1 MGDDRLKELVN
12 IAENN
17 ILQIFE
23 DSNKMESYL
32 DRLLLNP
39 DITYY
44 AASMI
49 DGAASVLDTYDG
61 WKSRGYNVNS
71 GEHGISVF
79 NKRKQIKRKFIDE
92 SGRVRELSSANF
104 VEKQKIKNGDLKL
117 SSDLNSYY
125 VVEHLFS
132 QDQTTAKNV
141 DLHIDIPASNLNYEN
156 MKTLVE
162 NSVNDILDGDDF
174 VLPNSVMQY
183 TSVLAT
189 YLMCLKDNVSMNKQE
204 LFDRTIKNISDL
216 DKLGLSDKKLVL
228 NSVTKVVR
236 SEHTLELINEFKK
249 ELAEQRIVIDNYE
262 CIKVSEWSND
272 SKTEKYLLGQ
282 SVDDSDFF
290 YVNVNDSH
298 EGFAGSYNYEF
309 DHLPTK
315 KEAEDVHLNNIAAID
330 IDNHDQDP
338 LGQYWQY
345 GTTEDIENDVP
356 DESIDK
362 QADKKETSNKKIED
376 LKIYG
381 KTEDYQL
388 MILLI

>member
-262 CIKVSEWSND
+262 CIK
-272 SKTEKYLLGQ
+272 
-282 SVDDSDFF
+282 
-290 YVNVNDSH
+290 
-298 EGFAGSYNYEF
+298 
-309 DHLPTK
+309 
-315 KEAEDVHLNNIAAID
+315 
-330 IDNHDQDP
+330 
-338 LGQYWQY
+338 
-345 GTTEDIENDVP
+345 
-356 DESIDK
+356 
-362 QADKKETSNKKIED
+362 
-376 LKIYG
+376 
-381 KTEDYQL
+381 
-388 MILLI
+388 